1 MLYLPYTYRTLY
13 MGGGMSMT
21 KPPIIRL
28 WKDKNNHLT
37 YTGKKALVSMRDH
50 ERRAVKDICNTLDIS
65 TKTYYTW
72 WNRYA
77 QFGIRGLKGPHV
89 QRVKPSKSE
98 ISSEKKRYIVNQ
110 RKKDRS
116 YNDIAKELCIAKS
129 TVCLWWKRY
138 KDEGWEILNEKSRR
152 PNTIEATHP
161 AVVEEVVKN
170 RKKNG
175 WNQHKI
181 SADLE
186 IWKKILISHGTI
198 YHILCAHGLIKPT
211 KRRGVQ
217 KSYIRWQ
224 RDHPDS
230 LWQIDLHVIKTG
242 IYKGKILISALD
254 DCTRKI
260 IVAHIQD
267 GYSIEPFLEILKS
280 IFAHRK
286 PRQIL
291 TDNGS
296 QFVAVLNMKED
307 GRTKFQKLLIENGIQ
322 HIRARIKHPQT
333 LGKIERFH
341 RSFDNEYPRHC
352 GLDEYIYFY
361 NYLRPHH
368 SLDLRTP
375 ASAYEF
381 DYIAEALVLEKA
393 EV

>member
-1 MLYLPYTYRTLY
+1 
-13 MGGGMSMT
+13 MT

-37 YTGKKALVSMRDH
+37 YDGKKALVSMREH
-50 ERRAVKDICNTLDIS
+50 ECLLVKDVCNTLEIS

-72 WNRYA
+72 WNRYS
-77 QFGIRGLKGPHV
+77 QFGLRGLKGPHI
-89 QRVKPSKSE
+89 QRVNSSKSE
-98 ISSEKKRYIVNQ
+98 ISSEKKRYIVNH
-110 RKKDRS
+110 RKKNRS
-116 YNDIAKELCIAKS
+116 YGEIAKDLRIAKS
-129 TVCLWWKRY
+129 TVFFWWNRY
-138 KDEGWEILNEKSRR
+138 QKEGWGILNEKSRR
-152 PNTIEATHP
+152 PNTIEVTHP
-161 AVVEEVVKN
+161 AVVEEVVTI

-175 WNQHKI
+175 WGQHKI
-181 SADLE
+181 SAVLAA
-186 IWKKILISHGTI
+186 WKNILLSHSTV
-198 YHILCAHGLIKPT
+198 YQILCAQGLIEPT

-224 RDHPDS
+224 RNHPDS

-242 IYKGKILISALD
+242 PDKGKILISALD

-267 GYSIEPFLEILKS
+267 DFSIGPFLEILKS
-280 IFAHRK
+280 IFTYRK

-307 GRTKFQKLLIENGIQ
+307 GRTKFQKLLVGNGIQ

-341 RSFDNEYPRHC
+341 RSFDNEYPRHD
-352 GLDEYIYFY
+352 GLDKYIYFY

-368 SLDLRTP
+368 ALDLRTP

-381 DYIAEALVLEKA
+381 DYISEALICEKA

>member
-1 MLYLPYTYRTLY
+1 
-13 MGGGMSMT
+13 
-21 KPPIIRL
+21 
-28 WKDKNNHLT
+28 
-37 YTGKKALVSMRDH
+37 
-50 ERRAVKDICNTLDIS
+50 
-65 TKTYYTW
+65 
-72 WNRYA
+72 
-77 QFGIRGLKGPHV
+77 
-89 QRVKPSKSE
+89 
-98 ISSEKKRYIVNQ
+98 VNQ

-116 YNDIAKELCIAKS
+116 FGKIAEDLHIAKS
-129 TVCLWWKRY
+129 TVYFWWKRY
-138 KDEGWEILNEKSRR
+138 LKEGWEILNEKSRR

-161 AVVEEVVKN
+161 DVVDEVVKI
-170 RKKNG
+170 REKNG

-181 SADLE
+181 SADLAT
-186 IWKKILISHGTI
+186 WKHIKVSHTTI
-198 YHILCAHGLIKPT
+198 YQILCAHGLIEPT

-217 KSYIRWQ
+217 KTYIRWQ

-242 IYKGKILISALD
+242 PDKGKILISALD

-267 GYSIEPFLEILKS
+267 GYTIEPFLEILKS
-280 IFAHRK
+280 IFTYRK

-296 QFVAVLNMKED
+296 QFVAVLNMKEE
-307 GRTKFQKLLIENGIQ
+307 GRTQFQKLLLENGIQ

-341 RSFDNEYPRHC
+341 RSFDNEYLRHG
-352 GLDEYIYFY
+352 GLDDYIYFY

-368 SLDLRTP
+368 ALDLRTP

-381 DYIAEALVLEKA
+381 DFIAEALVFKKA
-393 EV
+393 EA